1 MSHSEAWLLDTLE
14 KLENLEDFV
23 PNYARLAREA
33 GMRLSTLREKFKGAT
48 GKPMHVYVLEKR
60 MIAAR
65 ALLGDTDLPLK
76 EIAVRLGYSDLYYFH
91 HQLQDAY
98 GCLALRFSQK

>member
-1 MSHSEAWLLDTLE
+1 
-14 KLENLEDFV
+14 
-23 PNYARLAREA
+23 
-33 GMRLSTLREKFKGAT
+33 MRLSTLREKFKGAT